1 MRLMGYKKEKSRS
14 KATFYV
20 GLPGLEPGITAPKTA
35 VLPLHHKPIL

>member
-1 MRLMGYKKEKSRS
+1 MKGYKKQKSRS
-14 KATFYV
+14 KATFSV